1 MMVVYGVLLMSA
13 LALGLAITGLLTV
26 YRSSKPLFVAAILL
40 LVGGP
45 LAGYVAVTNA
55 SMLQDV
61 PRALRGGQHPP

>member
-40 LVGGP
+40 LVGRPSGGVRRCYEC
-45 LAGYVAVTNA
+45 LNA
-55 SMLQDV
+55 SGC
-61 PRALRGGQHPP
+61 ASCTRGGQHPP